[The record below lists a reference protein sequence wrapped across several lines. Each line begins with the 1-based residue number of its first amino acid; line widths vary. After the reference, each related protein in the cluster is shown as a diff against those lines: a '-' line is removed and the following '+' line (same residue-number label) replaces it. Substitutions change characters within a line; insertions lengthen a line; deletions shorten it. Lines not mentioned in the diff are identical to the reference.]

1 MHCKKCG
8 EVVNGKFCS
17 CCGTRVRTD
26 AEEIR
31 RMERQAK
38 KEFCETV
45 ATIWE
50 SVYKKYLAETVW
62 LASRLRQDKDHPCL
76 HELDICSAKE
86 RLEKTREDAEFIYR
100 LLVSAIEER
109 DGWF

>member
-1 MHCKKCG
+1 MYCKKCG
-8 EVVNGKFCS
+8 AAVIGKFCS

-38 KEFCETV
+38 KEFIETV
-45 ATIWE
+45 LTGWD
-50 SVYKKYLAETVW
+50 VYKKYLAESVW
-62 LASRLRQDKDHPCL
+62 LASRLRLEKGHPYL
-76 HELDICSAKE
+76 HELDVCSARE
-86 RLEKTREDAEFIYR
+86 SLEKVRADAEFIYR

-109 DGWF
+109 DRWL